1 MSVRLSVWLFFF
13 FFVSPPV
20 TPAGEGSCCDCR
32 TLRNARVRPLR
43 GGKITLIMCGRTDR
57 MVAIERGECV
67 WTDGGLCYYCT
78 GAGLRLGALQRS
90 V

>member
-1 MSVRLSVWLFFF
+1 
-13 FFVSPPV
+13 
-20 TPAGEGSCCDCR
+20 
-32 TLRNARVRPLR
+32 
-43 GGKITLIMCGRTDR
+43 

-67 WTDGGLCYYCT
+67 WTDGGLCYYSR